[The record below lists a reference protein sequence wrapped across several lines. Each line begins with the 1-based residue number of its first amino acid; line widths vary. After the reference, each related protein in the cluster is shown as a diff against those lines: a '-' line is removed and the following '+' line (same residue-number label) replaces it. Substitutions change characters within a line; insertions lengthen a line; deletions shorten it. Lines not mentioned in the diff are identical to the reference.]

1 MLTARA
7 EHRLHLRA
15 DNAVSRL
22 GPMALAADLLAP
34 AQAARVCDRLDRNRD
49 AAATLDEKVSGAQVG
64 LDEVRRLPW
73 REWLRREGVEAQ
85 VRRAHEDD
93 AAMQE
98 AIDEAI
104 YAPYLERQQRELAA
118 RDRDRL
124 IVIRPDFDYAR
135 VPGFSN
141 EMIERFSQVR
151 PSTIDEASRIN
162 GVTPAALSALHF
174 ALVRA
179 AA

>member
-1 MLTARA
+1 
-7 EHRLHLRA
+7 
-15 DNAVSRL
+15 
-22 GPMALAADLLAP
+22 MALAADLLAP
-34 AQAARVCDRLDRNRD
+34 AQADRVRERLGRNRQ
-49 AAATLDEKVSGAQVG
+49 AASALDEKVAGSEAGIDDA
-64 LDEVRRLPW
+64 RRLPW
-73 REWLRREGVEAQ
+73 RDWLRRDGVEA
-85 VRRAHEDD
+85 RFRLAHPHDP
-93 AAMQE
+93 AMQE

-124 IVIRPDFDYAR
+124 IAIRPDFDYAR

-151 PSTIDEASRIN
+151 PSTIDEASRIS

>member
-1 MLTARA
+1 
-7 EHRLHLRA
+7 
-15 DNAVSRL
+15 
-22 GPMALAADLLAP
+22 
-34 AQAARVCDRLDRNRD
+34 
-49 AAATLDEKVSGAQVG
+49 
-64 LDEVRRLPW
+64 
-73 REWLRREGVEAQ
+73 LRRDGVEAR
-85 VRRAHEDD
+85 VRLAHPGDP
-93 AAMQE
+93 AMQE

-124 IVIRPDFDYAR
+124 IAIRPDFDFAR

-151 PSTIDEASRIN
+151 PSTIDEASRIR